1 MIVMIS
7 HLLTG
12 PGNSRWVYSEGV
24 WDSCQDCYGEG
35 QVKLSQ
41 SFRILQ
47 VLGTKV
53 LFMKWMF
60 CLTYFKDL
68 ILVYSAFFV
77 YDVLASQV
85 SSWRAECKSKKKFTN
100 MCSETIWM
108 NKCELFTILS
118 YLFTLFKTQMDCA
131 LPPYWL
137 KIVISTG
144 RPWRI
149 QPVPDTAKAVV
160 QWRDT
165 GKQLGI
171 HSLPHTILPL
181 YFQYAWYPFHEF
193 YLYSSIELGG
203 VYIFLLNVC
212 LIKKKDLDSFFRHD
226 DSFGISYS
234 RT

>member
-1 MIVMIS
+1 MSGNIYCADNIVTMIVMIS

-85 SSWRAECKSKKKFTN
+85 SSWRAECKSKKSSQTCVQKLFEWIN
-100 MCSETIWM
+100 VNFLQSLAICLHCSKPKW
-108 NKCELFTILS
+108 
-118 YLFTLFKTQMDCA
+118 
-131 LPPYWL
+131 
-137 KIVISTG
+137 IV
-144 RPWRI
+144 
-149 QPVPDTAKAVV
+149 
-160 QWRDT
+160 
-165 GKQLGI
+165 
-171 HSLPHTILPL
+171 HCH
-181 YFQYAWYPFHEF
+181 
-193 YLYSSIELGG
+193 
-203 VYIFLLNVC
+203 
-212 LIKKKDLDSFFRHD
+212 LID
-226 DSFGISYS
+226 
-234 RT
+234 

>member
-41 SFRILQ
+41 LFRILQ

-137 KIVISTG
+137 KIVIYLQGDHEEFNQCQTQLKLLYNEG
-144 RPWRI
+144 IQGNNLEFTAYRI
-149 QPVPDTAKAVV
+149 LYYLFTSN
-160 QWRDT
+160 T
-165 GKQLGI
+165 LGI
-171 HSLPHTILPL
+171 L
-181 YFQYAWYPFHEF
+181 FM
-193 YLYSSIELGG
+193 SSICIL
-203 VYIFLLNVC
+203 VLNWGEYT
-212 LIKKKDLDSFFRHD
+212 FF
-226 DSFGISYS
+226 F
-234 RT
+234 